1 MQIDMLKY
9 KERTMGKRLIFAIDE
24 RVALSVFHGRNLNNK

>member
-9 KERTMGKRLIFAIDE
+9 KERTMAKSLVFAIDE

>member
-9 KERTMGKRLIFAIDE
+9 KERTMAKKSRFAIDE